1 MLEIIDNI
9 VLKKMFKKLSGR
21 KSGKL
26 RGIKKY
32 SKNGKNATKTCQ
44 KPLKTCCFSYIF
56 TPYLLV
62 LVSGKMVIVIK
73 K

>member
-1 MLEIIDNI
+1 
-9 VLKKMFKKLSGR
+9 MFKKLSGR

-44 KPLKTCCFSYIF
+44 KPIKTWIF
-56 TPYLLV
+56 
-62 LVSGKMVIVIK
+62 
-73 K
+73 